1 MGERRDERQDN
12 RSDRRDDMSEQ
23 RDERQENRSDRRD
36 EFRENHPDA
45 RRNLIKRDAIRDA
58 RYRRWDYWDDRLD
71 RYEDRWYY
79 WRRYYPPS
87 VYLAMPCTRTVVV
100 VGNVTYY
107 RCDSLWYN
115 QVYYEGAVSYVE
127 ISAPA
132 GAEVEKLP
140 YSYTLEADGQTY
152 YVSDNTFYQRIARD
166 GKQLYVVVD
175 PPYGAEVASISE
187 DALEVTVE
195 DKTYYQYDK
204 VFYRKIGDGE
214 DTTYVIVASPFKDS

>member
-1 MGERRDERQDN
+1 MSEQRDERQDN
-12 RSDRRDDMSEQ
+12 RSDRRS
-23 RDERQENRSDRRD
+23 

-45 RRNLIKRDAIRDA
+45 GRKLIKGKAIADA

-71 RYEDRWYY
+71 SYEDRWYY
-79 WRRYYPPS
+79 WRRYYPP
-87 VYLAMPCTRTVVV
+87 YAYMALPCTRTVVV

-107 RCDSLWYN
+107 RCGSLWYN
-115 QVYYEGAVSYVE
+115 QVYYEGEVNYVE
-127 ISAPA
+127 ISAPS

-140 YSYTLEADGQTY
+140 YSYTVEADGKTY
-152 YVSDNTFYQRIARD
+152 YVSDNTFYQRITRD

-214 DTTYVIVASPFKDS
+214 DTTYIIVASPF